1 MQQFT
6 TSIPEVILFKPNVF
20 KDSRG
25 SFFESY
31 NLNKIKEVG
40 ITATFVQDNQS
51 ESSRGVLRG
60 LHYQMG
66 AYAQAKLVRVINGS
80 VYDVAVDI
88 RKGSPTFG
96 QYFGTILSEENQ
108 LQMFIPRGFAH
119 GFVVLEDHTIFAY
132 KCDNFYHKPSEGGL
146 VWNDKSINIEWPI
159 DISQILLSEKDEIL
173 PNIENCLNDFV
184 YG

>member
-1 MQQFT
+1 MEQFP

-40 ITATFVQDNQS
+40 ITTTFVQDNQS
-51 ESSRGVLRG
+51 QSSRGVLRG

-66 AYAQAKLVRVINGS
+66 SHAQAKLVRVIKGS
-80 VYDVAVDI
+80 VFDVAVDI

-96 QYFGTILSEENQ
+96 QYFGATLSEENQ
-108 LQMFIPRGFAH
+108 LQMFVPRGFAH
-119 GFVVLEDHTIFAY
+119 GFMVLEDHTIFAY
-132 KCDNFYHKPSEGGL
+132 KCDNFYNKPSEGGL
-146 VWNDKSINIEWPI
+146 IWNDPTIGIEWPM
-159 DISQILLSEKDEIL
+159 DTSQILLSEKDEVL
-173 PNIENCLNDFV
+173 PNLENSLNDFV

>member
-1 MQQFT
+1 MLKFP

-25 SFFESY
+25 SFYESY

-40 ITATFVQDNQS
+40 ITTTFVQDNQS

-66 AYAQAKLVRVINGS
+66 AYAQAKLVRVIKGS

-146 VWNDKSINIEWPI
+146 MWNDPLINIEWPM
-159 DISQILLSEKDEIL
+159 DTSQILLSEKDEIL